1 MGTEDKRDESIG
13 AEPAQPQRPAMTLPA
28 AHRVRSFAE
37 RMSRIKEITG
47 NRYNA
52 VKNKLVAYK
61 TVARKPKWV
70 RPRVTN
76 SGETFSL
83 GRKMLGKICLVSGY
97 LRLFLAMDPKQFN
110 FDKYHH
116 KDYSGV
122 ARYTQ
127 FPLMIKLSSDRQVRY
142 ALELIGILMQENG
155 LEPDP
160 DYVEQDYVPYFLQ
173 FAPEDGVESELWTD
187 DDDLGFDDDD
197 DDDGEEEEP
206 EGDYVEED
214 DVVQG
219 AAAFAM
225 GLAAG
230 GADGEGAE
238 EAAAAEPEEV
248 SEEAAP
254 EEAEEVAEEAASE
267 EAEEAAEEAAAA
279 EPEEVAEEAAPEEA
293 EEVSEEAA
301 PEESEE
307 VTEEAAPEEA
317 EEVAEEAASEES
329 AEVTEEAASE
339 ESAEVTE
346 EAAPEEAE
354 EVAEEAAPEE
364 AEEAAEEA
372 ASEEPAATQQPAAP
386 IIINVMAGAPA
397 QPVQPVQEAAAPAE
411 EPEAPAEE
419 AAPVREEA
427 PRPYRPAEHGCMD
440 VRLPKRGTVVNQH
453 GDKIGRIRKS
463 VWYDSGDT
471 VQGAFVK
478 DKANVYLV
486 RGEQRTAYLD
496 NNDNVFTL
504 SNGYMA
510 TIRRMWRFPLLL
522 LLILLLVATAFA
534 FALSAYAIVF
544 SENANDIPVLF
555 LADEEGTSWED
566 TENLP
571 VFRNE
576 EFGDTVIAPGM
587 KGTYRFIFENRNESQ
602 LTYSLSFSE
611 DNTYGIGLRYRL
623 RRDGAY
629 VSGTEGY
636 VAVEELGLG
645 SLTIEAK
652 SSTVFELEWY
662 WEDND
667 AVDTAA
673 GENNAV
679 YTLNITLLSQISA

>member
-197 DDDGEEEEP
+197 DGEEEP

-254 EEAEEVAEEAASE
+254 EEALKFFNIKSPASLLCLERLRGKPGLPFVYFISYFNPAIPMSVEDEMSLPLYEILEKKYGIFVKTSKELIYARGASPAMAEKLGIEEG
-267 EAEEAAEEAAAA
+267 
-279 EPEEVAEEAAPEEA
+279 
-293 EEVSEEAA
+293 
-301 PEESEE
+301 
-307 VTEEAAPEEA
+307 
-317 EEVAEEAASEES
+317 
-329 AEVTEEAASE
+329 
-339 ESAEVTE
+339 
-346 EAAPEEAE
+346 
-354 EVAEEAAPEE
+354 
-364 AEEAAEEA
+364 
-372 ASEEPAATQQPAAP
+372 AP
-386 IIINVMAGAPA
+386 I
-397 QPVQPVQEAAAPAE
+397 
-411 EPEAPAEE
+411 
-419 AAPVREEA
+419 
-427 PRPYRPAEHGCMD
+427 
-440 VRLPKRGTVVNQH
+440 
-453 GDKIGRIRKS
+453 
-463 VWYDSGDT
+463 
-471 VQGAFVK
+471 
-478 DKANVYLV
+478 LV
-486 RGEQRTAYLD
+486 RKRFVLD
-496 NNDNVFTL
+496 KDNVPVEY
-504 SNGYMA
+504 NIGY
-510 TIRRMWRFPLLL
+510 
-522 LLILLLVATAFA
+522 
-534 FALSAYAIVF
+534 YK
-544 SENANDIPVLF
+544 
-555 LADEEGTSWED
+555 ADS
-566 TENLP
+566 
-571 VFRNE
+571 F
-576 EFGDTVIAPGM
+576 
-587 KGTYRFIFENRNESQ
+587 
-602 LTYSLSFSE
+602 TYS
-611 DNTYGIGLRYRL
+611 
-623 RRDGAY
+623 
-629 VSGTEGY
+629 
-636 VAVEELGLG
+636 
-645 SLTIEAK
+645 IEF
-652 SSTVFELEWY
+652 T
-662 WEDND
+662 ND
-667 AVDTAA
+667 
-673 GENNAV
+673 
-679 YTLNITLLSQISA
+679 